1 MEESSDWQTSSL
13 DFESK
18 IVTKNIAWLRFLKL
32 IPHRKIYFHA
42 TKKLNIEKDLLPLFP
57 TTKLTFGPNAKGP
70 SIEWHMKFLREILS
84 MMPTS
89 PVTWKHT
96 YIDVYGDHHKQKSM
110 QNVHKVLHIRYF
122 IVKMS
127 SRDSCTVLHKS
138 YTLWCAQAISWTEVA
153 RFILFRGL
161 GLRQTASLIRR
172 LPWITALP
180 LRHLLQTSNIYH
192 SQ

>member
-1 MEESSDWQTSSL
+1 MAVSGFFQDLNIKKTNSSTSTTWSTL
-13 DFESK
+13 YEP
-18 IVTKNIAWLRFLKL
+18 WLRFLKL
-32 IPHRKIYFHA
+32 TPHREIYFHA
-42 TKKLNIEKDLLPLFP
+42 SKKMNTEKDILPLFP
-57 TTKLTFGPNAKGP
+57 TTKLTLGPNAKGP

-96 YIDVYGDHHKQKSM
+96 YIDVYGDVTSKSLYRM
-110 QNVHKVLHIRYF
+110 CIRYF

-138 YTLWCAQAISWTEVA
+138 YTLWCAQAISWTEEA
-153 RFILFRGL
+153 CFILFRGL